1 MATPILFEGRR
12 HFGNLQMVEGGLD
25 DHFAGIFH
33 ACSDQPQLED
43 RCTVVSPQAAVVIA
57 NLAGEK
63 QPRDKGK
70 HWIAQITVQRRH
82 SARLYPSLET
92 VPHHQV
98 IALPQLLYERRQM
111 QEVVAVV
118 CVPHNDIFP
127 KGAVTAPNQGCA
139 VSLLWHMHDPC
150 PFLFG
155 NLLGAVGTS
164 VVRN

>member
-1 MATPILFEGRR
+1 M
-12 HFGNLQMVEGGLD
+12 
-25 DHFAGIFH
+25 
-33 ACSDQPQLED
+33 
-43 RCTVVSPQAAVVIA
+43 VIA

-70 HWIAQITVQRRH
+70 HWIAQVTVQRRH
-82 SARLYPSLET
+82 SARLYPPLET

-118 CVPHNDIFP
+118 CVPHDDIFP

-164 VVRN
+164 VVRNYNFPIHAAFRQEFLGFADTYGQCLCLVKARH